1 MLDPFSRKEKSIMP
15 PQSEPGILVLLR
27 PSLYAQLF
35 TPEADRALREAGRVV
50 FHSEERDLTS
60 AGLAE
65 RISGV
70 EIVVTGWGS
79 PQFTDDVLAAAG
91 RLRLI
96 AHSAG
101 SIKAMLPP
109 AVFERGIA
117 VTHAASAIAPAVAEM
132 SLLLTMLMLRQAH
145 RCHEGLKRGDWEG
158 VRSLA
163 IGQEIAGQRVGVIGA
178 GYTGRCF
185 IQLLRAV
192 GAEVWVYDPYLSAA
206 GAAELDVRKVDL
218 DELLSQCPV
227 VSLQAPS
234 TAETYHM
241 IGARELGLLAD
252 GAILINTARSWLVD
266 QEALLA
272 ELRTGRIQAALDVF
286 DQEPLPSDNPFREL
300 DNVFL
305 TPHIAGATVQARHR
319 QGQVVVEEIQ
329 RFLRG
334 EPLRYRVTREMLDI
348 MA

>member
-1 MLDPFSRKEKSIMP
+1 MSS
-15 PQSEPGILVLLR
+15 QSTPDILVLLR

-35 TPEADRALREAGRVV
+35 TPEADRDLRAAGRVV
-50 FHSEERDLTS
+50 FHDEERNLTS
-60 AGLAE
+60 AELAE
-65 RISGV
+65 RIAGFEV
-70 EIVVTGWGS
+70 VVTGWGS
-79 PQFTDDVLAAAG
+79 PPFTDEVLAAAG

-117 VTHAASAIAPAVAEM
+117 VTHAAAAIAPAVAEM
-132 SLLLTMLMLRQAH
+132 SLLLVMLMLRRAH
-145 RCHEGLKRGDWEG
+145 RCHEHLRRGDWG
-158 VRSLA
+158 QAQSLGM
-163 IGQEIAGQRVGVIGA
+163 GQEIAGQRVGVIGA

-185 IQLLRAV
+185 IKLLRAV
-192 GAEVWVYDPYLSAA
+192 GAEVWVYDPYLSEA
-206 GAAELDVRKVDL
+206 GAVELGVCKVGL
-218 DELLSQCPV
+218 DELLARCPV

-234 TAETYHM
+234 TAETHHM
-241 IGARELGLLAD
+241 IGARELSLLAD

-272 ELRTGRIQAALDVF
+272 ELRSGRIQAALDVF
-286 DQEPLPSDNPFREL
+286 DQEPLPPDNPFRQL

-319 QGQVVVEEIQ
+319 QGQVVVEEIR
-329 RFLRG
+329 RFLEG

>member
-1 MLDPFSRKEKSIMP
+1 MSLRSGPD
-15 PQSEPGILVLLR
+15 ILVLLR

-50 FHSEERDLTS
+50 FHDEERDLTS
-60 AGLAE
+60 AELAG
-65 RISGV
+65 RIAGFT
-70 EIVVTGWGS
+70 IVVTGWGS
-79 PQFTDDVLAAAG
+79 PPFTDDVLAAAD

-109 AVFERGIA
+109 TVFERGVV

-132 SLLLTMLMLRQAH
+132 SLLLAMLMLRRAH
-145 RCHEGLKRGDWEG
+145 RCHERLKRGDWEQAQ
-158 VRSLA
+158 SLA
-163 IGQEIAGQRVGVIGA
+163 MGQEIAGQRVGVIGA

-185 IQLLRAV
+185 IRLLRAV
-192 GAEVWVYDPYLSAA
+192 GAEVWVYDPYLSEATA
-206 GAAELDVRKVDL
+206 SDLGVRKTGL

-234 TAETYHM
+234 TAETHHM

-252 GAILINTARSWLVD
+252 GAILVNTARSWLVD

-286 DQEPLPSDNPFREL
+286 DQEPLPPDHPFREL
-300 DNVFL
+300 DNVFM

-334 EPLRYRVTREMLDI
+334 EPLRYGVTRAMLDI

>member
-1 MLDPFSRKEKSIMP
+1 MSS
-15 PQSEPGILVLLR
+15 QSEPDILVLLR

-35 TPEADRALREAGRVV
+35 TPEADQALREAGRVV
-50 FHSEERDLTS
+50 FHGEERNLTS
-60 AGLAE
+60 AELAE
-65 RISGV
+65 RIAGFA
-70 EIVVTGWGS
+70 IVVTGWGS
-79 PQFTDDVLAAAG
+79 PPFTDDVLAAAD

-109 AVFERGIA
+109 AVFERGIV

-145 RCHEGLKRGDWEG
+145 RCHESLRRGDWEG
-158 VRSLA
+158 VRPLA

-185 IQLLRAV
+185 IRLLRAV
-192 GAEVWVYDPYLSAA
+192 GAEVWVYDPYLGEATAS
-206 GAAELDVRKVDL
+206 ELGVRKTAL

-234 TAETYHM
+234 TAETHHM

-272 ELRTGRIQAALDVF
+272 ELQTGRIQAALDVF
-286 DQEPLPSDNPFREL
+286 DQEPLPPDQPFREL

-305 TPHIAGATVQARHR
+305 TPHIAGATMQARHR

-329 RFLRG
+329 RFLGG
-334 EPLRYRVTREMLDI
+334 EPLRYGVTRAMLDI